1 MGGGRGDQGVGPY
14 PLGVALARIPGRVRL
29 EGGYQLHTEGEDRA
43 GGSGRDAG
51 GPMTLTGLEGKV
63 AVVTGAGRMRS
74 IGRPIALALA
84 RAGCDVV
91 ITGTGRPRERYPD
104 DEKAVGWR
112 DIDSVADEIRALG
125 RRALAVVTDVSDAA
139 AVEELADDIF
149 RQFGRVDVV
158 INNASAARGADR
170 VPVIALDLAEWHKV
184 IAVNLHGTFY
194 MSRTFGRRLVEQ
206 GRGGSIVNISS
217 VGGKLMAGTTAAYA
231 ASKAGIHALTCAM
244 ADELGRNDIR
254 VNAICPGII
263 DTFRLDDIPRGE
275 PFDAMVRA
283 QIPLGRAGS
292 GDDVAWMAVY
302 LCADQGSWI
311 SGQLYTVDGGMV
323 RGR

>member
-1 MGGGRGDQGVGPY
+1 
-14 PLGVALARIPGRVRL
+14 LG
-29 EGGYQLHTEGEDRA
+29 TEGEGGQA
-43 GGSGRDAG
+43 GGAGAGGGGGGSGAG
-51 GPMTLTGLEGKV
+51 MALTGLEGKV

-74 IGRPIALALA
+74 IGRPIAVELA
-84 RAGCDVV
+84 RSGCDVV
-91 ITGTGRPRERYPD
+91 ITGTGRPAARYPD
-104 DEKAVGWR
+104 DEKAAGWR
-112 DIDSVADEIRALG
+112 DIESVADEVRALG
-125 RRALAVVTDVSDAA
+125 RRALGVVTDVGDAA
-139 AVEELADDIF
+139 AVEDLADGVLHE
-149 RQFGRVDVV
+149 FGRVDVV

-170 VPVIALDLAEWHKV
+170 VPVIDLEVAEWHKV
-184 IAVNLHGTFY
+184 INVNLNGTFY

-206 GRGGSIVNISS
+206 GDGGSIINISS
-217 VGGKLMAGTTAAYA
+217 VGGKLMAGTTAAYS

-244 ADELGRNDIR
+244 ADELGRHGIR

-275 PFDAMVRA
+275 QFDAMVRA
-283 QIPLGRAGS
+283 QIPLGRAGT
-292 GDDVAWMAVY
+292 GADIAWMVLF